1 MFGKFGDRRRRDCRV
16 TTAAA
21 VAVIIIIIMIT
32 KLSISNAMQYAKI
45 ITVESMISYL
55 LSLRDNNTNWI
66 KEITNVTHNQNKQT
80 KHSWWKLTTHLGYHN
95 RTNVTVS
102 YLAVLMYP
110 ILFNVCTV
118 KLLSLTLYVNW
129 EFVTESKSVAVTVHK
144 TYTQMRYILCLRKHP
159 TSVLL

>member
-1 MFGKFGDRRRRDCRV
+1 MELIYFMFGKFGDRRRRDCRV

-80 KHSWWKLTTHLGYHN
+80 KHSW
-95 RTNVTVS
+95 
-102 YLAVLMYP
+102 
-110 ILFNVCTV
+110 
-118 KLLSLTLYVNW
+118 
-129 EFVTESKSVAVTVHK
+129 
-144 TYTQMRYILCLRKHP
+144 
-159 TSVLL
+159 